1 MSRPRLACAVAAA
14 VVLLGCPGPTTP
26 ATGPSS
32 PKGEPAA
39 PELQPAPGAPLDF
52 ALDPL
57 DKELDHVPES
67 TALRGRKAIV
77 LVVQSYDGASLAALR
92 ALEPLLSE
100 PPKDTGCLLV
110 AVQPLADRAI
120 VRMFFDAI
128 QSPCRRAIGDPKRG
142 RLGDLARVSSIPT
155 VLVLRKDGTLVG
167 GYTGGFDEAQVRG
180 LLAKAN

>member
-1 MSRPRLACAVAAA
+1 MSRPRLAFLVVAGAA
-14 VVLLGCPGPTTP
+14 QLACPSKVATPTP
-26 ATGPSS
+26 A
-32 PKGEPAA
+32 PAPPEA
-39 PELQPAPGAPLDF
+39 TASPELQPPGQPLDF
-52 ALDPL
+52 ALDPV

-92 ALEPLLSE
+92 ALEPLLAD

-142 RLGDLARVSSIPT
+142 RLGDLARVTSIPT

-167 GYTGGFDEAQVRG
+167 GYTGGFDEGQVRG